1 MLELD
6 IPGFDQLRLEHL
18 VLDYNGTIA
27 MDGHLLLGIR
37 EELRKLAEDFS
48 IHVVTADTHHR
59 AAAQLEGL
67 PVSLTILGCEAQAES
82 KLEYVRNL
90 GAQSVVAIG
99 NGRNDRLMLEAA
111 SLGIAVIQREGAAI
125 AALTSADLVVPS
137 ILEAIDLL
145 RHPKRLVA
153 TLRS

>member
-6 IPGFDQLRLEHL
+6 IPGFDQLRLDHL

-37 EELRKLAEDFS
+37 EELRKLAGDFT
-48 IHVVTADTHHR
+48 IHVITADTHHR

-67 PVSLTILGCEAQAES
+67 PVTLTVLGSEAQAES
-82 KLEYVRNL
+82 KLEFVRSL
-90 GAQSVVAIG
+90 GVRSVVAIG
-99 NGRNDRLMLEAA
+99 NGRNDRLMLEASA
-111 SLGIAVIQREGAAI
+111 LGIAVIQREGTAI
-125 AALTSADLVVPS
+125 AALTSADLVASS

-145 RHPKRLVA
+145 RHPKRLIA